1 MPQETNLN
9 VAPYFDD
16 FDPQSNY
23 YKVLFKPG
31 YPVQARELTTL
42 QSILQNQIE
51 DVGNHLFKEGAQ
63 VIPGGVTYLNPFYAI
78 QIETEFLG
86 IPVSVYLDQL
96 VGKTITGETSGIT
109 AKVVTYITDEQSE
122 RGNYTIYVDYFDSST
137 TDLATAQFLDNE
149 VLLTDESIT
158 FATTFIT
165 AGEGFARTI
174 STNAA
179 ATASAFAI
187 NDGVYFLRGYFV
199 DVASDLVILDQY
211 GDTPSYRIG
220 LNVAESIINADI
232 DQSLT
237 DNAQGFNNY
246 SAPGADRLKI
256 NATLFKKST
265 DDLNDQSF
273 VQLAEVKNGVLRDIV
288 EKTDYNLLGQELAR
302 RTFDE
307 SGHYYVK
314 EFLTTVR
321 ESLNN
326 GYGNRGVYNSN
337 QTTDAGNTPSD
348 DLAIYKVSPGRAYV
362 KGYEVKKRSTT
373 FLDVPKPRTTKLVE
387 GQAVNFGFGPTV
399 TVNRVYGSATIGFN
413 TTNTLSLRDQRVGSD
428 QEAQAG
434 NEIGLAR
441 IYDFALESGSYNT
454 VTSDLNEWD
463 LSLYDVQ
470 TYTDL
475 TVNQSVSLTTP
486 VFIQGQS
493 SGASAFLRYDVS
505 AGTALT
511 AYDVQGSF
519 FIGERLLFNGTT
531 TDARSVS
538 DITNHELSNVKSVYG
553 IVGSATT
560 FTADLIQ
567 EPSAV
572 IGIASISAASGG
584 VSTITTPS
592 TAFPG
597 IVTTGDIVQYSVPT
611 NSIPSF
617 ARVTQVNTNSLN
629 IAAVTTVSNY
639 RDGDLP
645 TAATNVTDLAVV
657 ESKYQSSRGSGNS
670 ASNNT
675 LFSRFPKNNI
685 ESVDL
690 TGASL
695 VIRKQFDTTIT
706 SNSTATLSAGTNEVF
721 LPFDE
726 ERYVVIRSDG
736 TTENLSSDKFEFNS
750 GSTTLVI
757 NGLGTNDSD
766 TKVIA
771 TLRKSNVTAKSKK
784 KYVAN
789 SLIVNNSSVSAS
801 GTGSTTLNDGLT
813 YGTYAFGTR
822 VQDPVIS
829 LNVPDVIK
837 IHGIFES
844 NDTSD
849 PVAPSMTTGSLDG
862 PSATTND
869 LVIGEEIVGSLSGAR
884 ATYVTR
890 VNDTNIRFVYKN
902 NTVFQ
907 NGEVVKFE
915 TSGVSAVAN
924 SINIGSK
931 NITGNY
937 TLQNGQKNT
946 IYDISRIVR
955 KPNADAPSRKVIV
968 YFDNG
973 YYETADTGDITIVNS
988 YTDFDYGTEIASING
1003 VRNTDIIDARPRVS
1017 EYTVIAGAR
1026 SPFEFSGRV
1035 FTSGQHSSKN
1045 ILASDESISIGYNY
1059 YLPRVD
1065 RIYIDKD
1072 NKFTVKYGT
1081 PSDTPQLPEEVNGAL
1096 NIANVYLPAYLYN
1109 VSDARVDFVEH
1120 KRYQMSDIAK
1130 LEQRIKNLEYY
1141 TQLNQIESDTLNLF
1155 VPDANG
1161 LNRFKSGVFVDNF
1174 SSTEPQDA
1182 GAGVRNSVDTK
1193 KRVLRPAHYT
1203 TAVNLEIG
1211 NTTIAGVGT
1220 TTAANQDSR
1229 FADVLG
1235 TNIKRTNQVVTL
1247 DYDEV
1252 EWLNQPFATR
1262 SESVTPFL
1270 VTFYQG
1276 SIALDPTVDVW
1287 IDVNR
1292 MEVRD
1297 VLQEGSFNAVAD
1309 AMRVETI
1316 DEVDGLRQGVS
1327 PVIWQSWETTGV
1339 DVSFS
1344 LGMNASANGTSV
1356 NVGVNGNVGVN
1367 LSQQRR
1373 GVQNTVTEVI
1383 DTESLGDRIVNRNII
1398 HFMRTRNIEF
1408 TATRMKPYTRVYSFF
1423 DNVDVN
1429 NFVLSKLVEIEMV
1442 SGTFTVGETVEG
1454 RMSDTQDQIDSST
1467 RPAITCRV
1475 ATANHKYG
1483 PYNAPEDVFDSNPY
1497 DRNNTLP
1504 ATYSET
1510 SEILNIDTFSL
1521 SQEAFPEFSGYIAAG
1536 MKLRG
1541 QSSGA
1546 EATVTNV
1553 RLVTDRVGTLIGSY
1567 RVPDPTNTANPL
1579 FETGR
1584 NTFRLT
1590 SSPIDTVI
1598 QGEVTTEAEET
1609 FYSQGDID
1617 NTQEVT
1623 LSLRNARVAVDEFV
1637 QTRTIGDSAS
1647 AGASASATIQIPAP
1661 RPAPRRDPLAQTFF
1675 IDDDTGI
1682 YITSV
1687 DIYFSQKDDVLPVTV
1702 QLRDVQLGTPTLNI
1716 LPYSEVEVSAAS
1728 ITTSSDATVPTRVT
1742 FESPVYLA
1750 GDREYAL
1757 VLLSDSTEY
1766 RVWISRLGEADVRT
1780 IATEAGQVLVSS
1792 QNLLGSLFKSQ
1803 NAAVWTPSQYEDLKF
1818 TLYRA
1823 DFVSQGSVQFFNP
1836 KLPQDLERI
1845 STNAISLIPR
1855 NIKVGLGTTL
1865 QDSGLEF
1872 GNTISQEGTDATG
1885 SLVGYGGS
1893 ATGTLS
1899 VTTAG
1904 IGYTPSAGYF
1914 NFTGVALTSIT
1925 GSGLNATA
1933 SISISNGVALAATIT
1948 DGGKGYAVG
1957 DVLTP
1962 IQVGGQTLGT
1972 GMRLTVGETYGN
1984 NELIIEE
1991 VQGRFSTTAGQ
2002 YLKYTNSSGI
2012 TTTLNFSV
2020 GGDVIPQ
2027 DPIRVTSDGLH
2038 LKVFQRNHGMH
2049 SNTNTVTLRGVQSDV
2064 TPSSLNAAYN
2074 NAATGSISI
2083 ASTTNFGTFENVSVA
2098 STNPGYA
2105 KIGNEIISYTGVG
2118 AGTLTGI
2125 TRGVD
2130 NTLTENHSSSDLV
2143 YNYELDGVSL
2153 RRINATHNLNEV
2165 TVSNPITLDSY
2176 HIKIDMSDTTQ
2187 GIDRS
2192 VGNSGGFQELHFN
2205 SAKTAGG
2212 PNAKATYNL
2221 PFDQILPNIRV
2232 TTPTGVTIN
2241 SSVRTVTGSSI
2252 NGSEGS
2258 FVDKGFSNVS
2268 LNQEN
2273 YFDAPRIVASQINED
2288 TYLTTLPA
2296 HKSFTMN
2303 FNLGSID
2310 SRLSPAI
2317 DLNNSAVIF
2326 TSNRTNKPV
2335 TDYANSLAVNT
2346 ITDDPNRFIYVT
2358 KKIDLENPATSLQ
2371 VILDGYVSTY
2381 NDVRLFYSLNQD
2393 TGVDESIFVPFPGY
2407 SNLDSNGIVINTANN
2422 NGDSDLF
2429 TPKSDNY
2436 QGSPSLNLFR
2446 EYKFTADKLPPFTTF
2461 RIKLIGTS
2469 VNSAIVPQF
2478 RNLRVLA
2485 LA

>member
-42 QSILQNQIE
+42 QSILQNQVE

-78 QIETEFLG
+78 QIESEFLG
-86 IPVSVYLDQL
+86 IPVSLYLDQL
-96 VGKTITGETSGIT
+96 IGKTITGETSGIT

-122 RGNYTIYVDYFDSST
+122 RGNFTLYVDYFESSST
-137 TDLATAQFLDNE
+137 DLTTSQFLDNE

-165 AGEGFARTI
+165 AGEGFSRTI

-199 DVASDLVILDQY
+199 DVVSDLIILDQY

-220 LNVAESIINADI
+220 LNVAESIVNADI

-256 NATLFKKST
+256 TATLFKKT
-265 DDLNDQSF
+265 PDDLNDQSF
-273 VQLAEVKNGVLRDIV
+273 VQLAETKNGILRDIV

-337 QTTDAGNTPSD
+337 QTTDAGNTPSE

-373 FLDVPKPRTTKLVE
+373 FLDVPKPRTTRLVE

-463 LSLYDVQ
+463 LGLYDVQ

-475 TVNQSVSLTTP
+475 TVNQSVSLSTP
-486 VFIQGQS
+486 VYIQGQS

-511 AYDVQGSF
+511 AYDVQGDF
-519 FIGERLLFNGTT
+519 FIGERLLFNGVETN
-531 TDARSVS
+531 ARSVS

-567 EPSAV
+567 ETSRV
-572 IGIASISAASGG
+572 IGIASISAHTSNSSI
-584 VSTITTPS
+584 VTTPS
-592 TAFPG
+592 GSFPG
-597 IVTTGDIVQYSVPT
+597 IVTTGDIVQYSIPT
-611 NSIPSF
+611 QSIPSF
-617 ARVTQVNTNSLN
+617 ARVTQVNTNSLT
-629 IAAVTTVSNY
+629 IAGVTTVTNY
-639 RDGDLP
+639 RDGGLP
-645 TAATNVTDLAVV
+645 TSATEVTDFTVV

-675 LFSRFPKNNI
+675 LFSRFPKDNI
-685 ESVDL
+685 SDVDL

-695 VIRKQFDTTIT
+695 VIRKQFDSSIT

-736 TTENLSSDKFEFNS
+736 TTETLTSDKFSFNA
-750 GSTTLVI
+750 GSTTLTI
-757 NGLGTNDSD
+757 NGLGTNDPD

-789 SLIVNNSSVSAS
+789 SLIVNKSSISAS
-801 GTGSTTLNDGLT
+801 GTGSTTLNDGLE

-869 LVIGEEIVGSLSGAR
+869 LVIGEEIVGSISGAR

-907 NGEVVKFE
+907 NGEVVNFK

-924 SINIGSK
+924 SIAIGSK

-937 TLQNGQKNT
+937 TLQNGQKET
-946 IYDISRIVR
+946 YYDISRIVR
-955 KPNADAPSRKVIV
+955 KSNATAPKRKVIV

-973 YYETADTGDITIVNS
+973 YYETADTGDITLVNS
-988 YTDFDYGTEIASING
+988 YTDFDYGTEIAKIND
-1003 VRNTDIIDARPRVS
+1003 VRCTDLIDARPRVS
-1017 EYTVIAGAR
+1017 EYTVTAGAR

-1045 ILASDESISIGYNY
+1045 VLASDESITVGYNY

-1081 PSDTPQLPEEVNGAL
+1081 PSDVPQLPEEVNGAL
-1096 NIANVYLPAYLYN
+1096 NIANIYLPAYLYN

-1120 KRYQMSDIAK
+1120 KRYQMTDIAK

-1174 SSTEPQDA
+1174 TSTEPQDA

-1203 TAVNLEIG
+1203 TAVNLDIG

-1220 TTAANQDSR
+1220 TTAANQDAR
-1229 FADVLG
+1229 FADILG

-1247 DYDEV
+1247 DYEEV
-1252 EWLNQPFATR
+1252 EWLEQPFATR

-1467 RPAITCRV
+1467 RPSITCRV

-1521 SQEAFPEFSGYIAAG
+1521 SQESFPEFSGYIATG

-1553 RLVTDRVGTLIGSY
+1553 RLVTDRVGTCIGSY

-1590 SSPIDTVI
+1590 SSPIDTVVA
-1598 QGEVTTEAEET
+1598 GEVTTEAEET
-1609 FYSQGDID
+1609 FFSQGDID

-1647 AGASASATIQIPAP
+1647 ASASASATIQIPAP
-1661 RPAPRRDPLAQTFF
+1661 RPARRRDPLAQTFF
-1675 IDDDTGI
+1675 IDDETGI
-1682 YITSV
+1682 YVTSV
-1687 DIYFSQKDDVLPVTV
+1687 DIYFSAKDDTLPVTV
-1702 QLRDVQLGTPTLNI
+1702 QLRDVLLGTPTLNI

-1742 FESPVYLA
+1742 FESPVYLE

-1757 VLLSDSTEY
+1757 VMLSDSTEY

-1818 TLYRA
+1818 TMYRA

-1845 STNAISLIPR
+1845 STNGISLIPR

-1872 GNTISQEGTDATG
+1872 GNTITQEGTDATG

-1904 IGYTPSAGYF
+1904 IGYTPSSGYY
-1914 NFTGVALTSIT
+1914 NFTGVALTSVS

-1933 SISISNGVALAATIT
+1933 SISISNGVAIAATIT

-1962 IQVGGQTLGT
+1962 IQVGNLTLGS

-2002 YLKYTNSSGI
+2002 YLKYTNSSGV
-2012 TTTLNFSV
+2012 TTTLNYSV

-2038 LKVFQRNHGMH
+2038 MKVFQRNHGMH
-2049 SNTNTVTLRGVQSDV
+2049 SSTNVVTLKGIQSDV
-2064 TPSSLNAAYN
+2064 TPTTLSAAYN

-2105 KIGNEIISYTGVG
+2105 KIGSEIISYTGVG

-2125 TRGVD
+2125 TRGID
-2130 NTLTENHSSSDLV
+2130 NSLTENHLSSDLV
-2143 YNYELDGVSL
+2143 YKYELDGVSL

-2165 TVSNPITLDSY
+2165 TVTNPITLDAY
-2176 HIKIDMSDTTQ
+2176 HVKIDMSDTTQ

-2192 VGNSGGFQELHFN
+2192 SSQTTFQELHFN
-2205 SAKTAGG
+2205 NAKTAGG
-2212 PNAKATYNL
+2212 PNAKGTYNI
-2221 PFDQILPNIRV
+2221 PFDQILPNIRT
-2232 TTPTGVTIN
+2232 TTPTGVTI
-2241 SSVRTVTGSSI
+2241 SSSARTVTGSSI

-2258 FVDKGFSNVS
+2258 FVDKGFTSVS

-2273 YFDAPRIVASQINED
+2273 YFDSPRIIASQINED
-2288 TYLTTLPA
+2288 TSLTTLPA

-2317 DLNNSAVIF
+2317 DLNNSAVIL
-2326 TSNRTNKPV
+2326 TSNRTNRPV
-2335 TDYANSLAVNT
+2335 TNYASSLAVNT
-2346 ITDDPNRFIYVT
+2346 ITDDPNRFLYVT
-2358 KKIDLENPATSLQ
+2358 KKIDLENPASSLQ

-2393 TGVDESIFVPFPGY
+2393 VPVDEAIFVPVPGY
-2407 SNLDSNGIVINTANN
+2407 SNLDSNGIVINSANN

-2436 QGSPSLNLFR
+2436 QGNPSLNLFR
-2446 EYKFTADKLPPFTTF
+2446 EYKFTADRLPPFTTF
-2461 RIKLIGTS
+2461 RIKIIGTS
-2469 VNSAIVPQF
+2469 TNSAVVPQF